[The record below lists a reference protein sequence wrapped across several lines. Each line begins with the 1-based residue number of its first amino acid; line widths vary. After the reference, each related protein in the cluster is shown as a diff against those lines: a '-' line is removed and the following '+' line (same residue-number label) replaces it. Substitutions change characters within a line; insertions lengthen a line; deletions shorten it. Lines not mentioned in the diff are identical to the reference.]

1 MTPASPQPR
10 HGFEAFAYRDFTRY
24 QMARVAAILGAEAQ
38 SIAVAWQVYSISHR
52 AIDLGYTGLALFLP
66 ALLFLLPA
74 GHVADRFDRR
84 RVILICYSLQLLC
97 TAALAVLAWRN
108 TQNIMAIYAVLFF
121 IGTGRAFSAPS
132 SSSLI
137 PLLVPEIHFVNA
149 VTWGGVVFQFA
160 NITGPALGGLLFT
173 FPLARVLPAA
183 ARLEGAGIVYLFTL
197 ATLVWFIVMV
207 FSMHVRPGRVEH
219 RATTLKVMLAG
230 FEYVRQS
237 QLLLGSFSLDLFVVL
252 LGGATALMPIFA
264 HDILHQGPR
273 GLGMLRAAPALGS
286 VAMALF
292 MARFPMKRR
301 AGHWLFICVSIFGI
315 ATIAFG
321 LSRNL
326 YLSLI
331 SLFIAGAADTIS
343 VIVRSSLLQLG
354 TPPEVRGRASAVN
367 SLFVGAS
374 NELGEFESGLTA
386 QWWGA
391 VRATVIGGI
400 GSLVVAG
407 AWAAMFPKLR
417 GADELT
423 SRALRARDPEEQ
435 EILTGF

>member
-1 MTPASPQPR
+1 MTSASSLQPR
-10 HGFEAFAYRDFTRY
+10 RGFEAFAYRDFRRY
-24 QMARVAAILGAEAQ
+24 QLARVAAILGAEAQ
-38 SIAVAWQVYSISHR
+38 SVAVAWQVYSITHR

-84 RVILICYSLQLLC
+84 RVILTCYSLQLIC
-97 TAALAVLAWRN
+97 TSALVVLAWRN
-108 TQNIMAIYAVLFF
+108 TQSIFAIYAVLFF
-121 IGTGRAFSAPS
+121 IGMGRAFSAPS

-137 PLLVPEIHFVNA
+137 PLLVPEVHFVNA
-149 VTWGGVVFQFA
+149 VTWGGAVFQFA

-173 FPLARVLPAA
+173 FPLSHFLPNS
-183 ARLEGAGIVYLFTL
+183 RLEGAGIVYLFTL
-197 ATLVWFIVMV
+197 STLVWFLVMV
-207 FSMHVRPGRVEH
+207 FSMEIRPGRAEH

-230 FEYVRQS
+230 FDYVRKS
-237 QLLLGSFSLDLFVVL
+237 ELLLGSFSLDLFVVL

-273 GLGMLRAAPALGS
+273 GLGMLRAAPAVGS
-286 VAMALF
+286 VVMGLV
-292 MARFPMKRR
+292 MTRFPMRKR
-301 AGHWLFICVSIFGI
+301 AGKWLFICVAIFGV

-321 LSRNL
+321 LSRVL
-326 YLSLI
+326 WLSLA
-331 SLFIAGAADTIS
+331 SLCIAGAADTIS

-354 TPPEVRGRASAVN
+354 TPPEMRGRASAVN
-367 SLFVGAS
+367 ALFVGAS

-407 AWAAMFPKLR
+407 LWAGMFPKLR
-417 GADELT
+417 KADELT
-423 SRALRARDPEEQ
+423 SAALRVQDPAEQ